1 MDSICAISLDGSLH
15 ACIASAQSTALIK
28 VHHFSLGSLQM
39 QDLQHSLEPILVHF
53 SPSRVLLVQG
63 KGNQGGSTALQVA
76 VIQKICNSMEI
87 ECDILSSSASNSHV
101 SSVKLEEHFSNAQ
114 SISLLQPEIQP
125 ALRAICNFYTD
136 QCPLGQGS
144 FQLEA
149 FELTDFMALPQTT
162 ASSLGLFGKNPGTGS
177 LFALLS
183 KGCSGGSGERLL
195 ASMLRQPL
203 LKADVLNERLDCV
216 EFFVENAAVRNEI
229 QHSVLRGL
237 SDLGKCI
244 SKPISNLETVVK
256 CYDVASK
263 IPALIKV
270 LALSNET
277 RKRIFNAPLEE
288 LEQSL
293 APFLQMVQNTVDFE
307 ALARHEYLIKAEFA
321 PALMQIHSKRSSL
334 HQKIEQQYLLTAQ
347 NLGLEAG
354 KKIKLEKSPQYSFHM
369 RIGRSEGWALRES
382 KSNSFV
388 ELATLKNGVLFCTQ
402 EMRNLTLEYE
412 SLASEYAQTQSAIV
426 REVCQVTST
435 YIFLFAKLDHLI
447 ARIDVSCALASA
459 ALSSSIPW
467 TRPLIGAKSLKIID
481 SRHPCIE
488 GSVNFIPN
496 SLVQSPLQKLF
507 ILTGPNM
514 GGKSTFIR
522 QIGLLSIMAQIG
534 SFVPCGAGSEFPL
547 FDRILTRIGANDH
560 LEKGVST
567 FMLEMIES
575 SHLIST
581 ATPKSLVIIDEL
593 GRGTSTQDGFG
604 LAWSIAQE
612 LAEKI
617 QCLTLFATHFHE
629 LTMLKEFVVPPGVG
643 VGGSAGSSQQQ
654 VEGEAE
660 SVVEN
665 LFVDAQITDGEIS
678 FGYRVRKGVGQK
690 SFGIDVAKLCGFPPL
705 VLDIARDLASA
716 LG

>member
-1 MDSICAISLDGSLH
+1 
-15 ACIASAQSTALIK
+15 
-28 VHHFSLGSLQM
+28 
-39 QDLQHSLEPILVHF
+39 
-53 SPSRVLLVQG
+53 
-63 KGNQGGSTALQVA
+63 
-76 VIQKICNSMEI
+76 
-87 ECDILSSSASNSHV
+87 
-101 SSVKLEEHFSNAQ
+101 
-114 SISLLQPEIQP
+114 
-125 ALRAICNFYTD
+125 
-136 QCPLGQGS
+136 
-144 FQLEA
+144 
-149 FELTDFMALPQTT
+149 
-162 ASSLGLFGKNPGTGS
+162 
-177 LFALLS
+177 
-183 KGCSGGSGERLL
+183 
-195 ASMLRQPL
+195 
-203 LKADVLNERLDCV
+203 
-216 EFFVENAAVRNEI
+216 
-229 QHSVLRGL
+229 
-237 SDLGKCI
+237 
-244 SKPISNLETVVK
+244 
-256 CYDVASK
+256 
-263 IPALIKV
+263 
-270 LALSNET
+270 
-277 RKRIFNAPLEE
+277 
-288 LEQSL
+288 
-293 APFLQMVQNTVDFE
+293 
-307 ALARHEYLIKAEFA
+307 
-321 PALMQIHSKRSSL
+321 
-334 HQKIEQQYLLTAQ
+334 
-347 NLGLEAG
+347 
-354 KKIKLEKSPQYSFHM
+354 
-369 RIGRSEGWALRES
+369 
-382 KSNSFV
+382 
-388 ELATLKNGVLFCTQ
+388 
-402 EMRNLTLEYE
+402 
-412 SLASEYAQTQSAIV
+412 
-426 REVCQVTST
+426 
-435 YIFLFAKLDHLI
+435 
-447 ARIDVSCALASA
+447 
-459 ALSSSIPW
+459 
-467 TRPLIGAKSLKIID
+467 
-481 SRHPCIE
+481 
-488 GSVNFIPN
+488 
-496 SLVQSPLQKLF
+496 
-507 ILTGPNM
+507 M